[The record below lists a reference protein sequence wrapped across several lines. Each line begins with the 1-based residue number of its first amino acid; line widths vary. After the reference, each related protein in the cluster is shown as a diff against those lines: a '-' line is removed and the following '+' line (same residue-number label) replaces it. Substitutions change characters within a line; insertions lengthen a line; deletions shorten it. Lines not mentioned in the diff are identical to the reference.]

1 MTTEY
6 DPDLMARLG
15 NDHRKVALL
24 DWLCTVPSL
33 RIPETMDDLADEL
46 GVTSR
51 SLRNWKSA
59 ESFLKVWRKHSN
71 EVIGSPEKTQ
81 RLLENLL
88 AVGMDREHRQM
99 VQAANT
105 FLKATGAIQP
115 PERQEAT
122 KSALAD
128 MTIEQLQAMAAQVV
142 QRELHERAKASA

>member
-1 MTTEY
+1 MSTEY
-6 DPDLMARLG
+6 DPDLMAKLG

-24 DWLCTVPSL
+24 DWLCTVPAL
-33 RIPETMDDLADEL
+33 RSPQTLELLAEEL
-46 GVTSR
+46 EVTSR
-51 SLRNWKSA
+51 SLRNWKNA
-59 ESFLKVWRKHSN
+59 ESFMKVWRKHSN
-71 EVIGSPEKTQ
+71 EVVGSPEKTQ

-115 PERQEAT
+115 PEKQEAS

-128 MTIEQLQAMAAQVV
+128 MTIEQLQALAAQVV
-142 QRELHERAKASA
+142 QRELHERSKASA